1 MRTISYEIRYLTDS
15 KFEARAEGNSFKI
28 AGYAAVFNTR
38 SQNLG
43 GFVEEVMPGCFTKT
57 LQEADIRALWNH
69 NADHVLGR
77 NKSDT
82 LRLSQD
88 SRGLHYEVDLPDT
101 QVARDLYESIS
112 RGDVTQSS
120 FGFAAIEDDFM
131 ADEEAGLLR
140 QLREVQLFDVS
151 PVTYPAYLD
160 ASIGKRAMERLATKL
175 GKDLAEVMENPA
187 SVFEE
192 RNKPVESTYVDPYF
206 DPSDIIVIRGRLNK
220 AA

>member
-1 MRTISYEIRYLTDS
+1 MRTISYEIRYLSDS
-15 KFEARAEGNSFKI
+15 QFETRAEGKTLRI

-38 SQNLG
+38 SADLG

-57 LQEADIRALWNH
+57 LQEADVRALWNH

-77 NKSDT
+77 NKAGT

-88 SRGLHYEVDLPDT
+88 STGLNYEVDLPDT
-101 QVARDLYESIS
+101 QVARDLYESIQ

-120 FGFAAIEDDFM
+120 FGFSTIEDDFVR
-131 ADEEAGLLR
+131 DGETGLLR

-151 PVTYPAYLD
+151 PVTYPAYKD
-160 ASIGKRAMERLATKL
+160 ASIGVRAIERLAMKL
-175 GKDLAEVMENPA
+175 GKDVAEVRENPA

-192 RNKPVESTYVDPYF
+192 RNKPVESTYADPYF